1 MLFLFFALL
10 LGVLSAI
17 CFLIN
22 WRKEKAEKGGV
33 DWSVGGGVFAFFSIV
48 MIAVLIFFTAV
59 SVYNQRE
66 DFEEVRK
73 FVKLEVI
80 YQNKADALTVQFA
93 TYLAQAYPKHE
104 RDVFKSM
111 SPGQISLYL
120 VKYPELQA
128 SKTIVALVEQ
138 IAKLQNDRYA
148 QQVKKEESLK
158 DIRFRP
164 NNPFVIGWLIPA
176 PPDDVK

>member
-1 MLFLFFALL
+1 MLFLYFALL
-10 LGVLSAI
+10 MGVIAGI
-17 CFLIN
+17 CFVVAIT
-22 WRKEKAEKGGV
+22 RKKKSEI
-33 DWSVGGGVFAFFSIV
+33 DWAVGGGALSVISIAL
-48 MIAVLIFFTAV
+48 IAILLFFTAC

-66 DFEEVRK
+66 DFEQVRK
-73 FVKLEVI
+73 YAKLEVI
-80 YQNKADALTVQFA
+80 YQVKAEALTVQFA
-93 TYLAQAYPKHE
+93 TYLAQAYPQHE

-138 IAKLQNDRYA
+138 IAKLQNDRYD

-164 NNPFVIGWLIPA
+164 HNPFVIGWIVPA